1 MKEIRFHGRG
11 GQGALTA
18 SLMLAQAAF
27 IDGRY
32 CQSFIFIGAERRGA
46 PVEAYTRLDDKPIRV
61 RCRIYRPD
69 HIIVLDTSLI
79 SGTDVT
85 RGLKD
90 GGLIVVNS
98 DMPAEELGFDPKF
111 KVYTI
116 DANSIAIEHGLG
128 TSIAPIVNT
137 TVLGAYAALSD
148 EVGIEALFK
157 AIYELSPSKP
167 DQNVEAARKAYEL
180 AEWMKEK
187 G

>member
-1 MKEIRFHGRG
+1 MREIRFHGRG

-61 RCRIYRPD
+61 RCRIYHPD

-79 SGTDVT
+79 GGVDVT
-85 RGLKD
+85 RGLKE

-98 DMPAEELGFDPKF
+98 DMSAREMGLDPKF
-111 KVYTI
+111 KIYTI

-128 TSIAPIVNT
+128 TPIAPIVNT
-137 TVLGAYAALSD
+137 AILGAYAAFSD

-167 DQNVEAARKAYEL
+167 DQNVEAARKAYEV
-180 AEWMKEK
+180 AEWIKRN

>member
-1 MKEIRFHGRG
+1 MREIRFHGRG

-46 PVEAYTRLDDKPIRV
+46 PVEAYTRLDDRPIRV
-61 RCRIYRPD
+61 HSRIYHPD
-69 HIIVLDTSLI
+69 HIIILDTGLI
-79 SGTDVT
+79 GGVDVT

-98 DMPAEELGFDPKF
+98 DMSAEELGFDSRF
-111 KVYTI
+111 RVYTI
-116 DANSIAIEHGLG
+116 DADSIAIEHGLG
-128 TSIAPIVNT
+128 TPIAPIVNT
-137 TVLGAYAALSD
+137 TILGAYAAFSD

-167 DQNVEAARKAYEL
+167 DQNVDAARRAYEV
-180 AEWMKEK
+180 AEWMKGK